1 MKRWHKMIRHHT
13 RFSVV
18 SLLLAL
24 APAGM
29 AQFEG
34 WPRSGVIHVLTT
46 PEGANLPESAEVKDF
61 PVLVRLDRDW
71 FDFGTARPDG
81 RDVRFADGGVALAH
95 EIERW
100 DAAAG
105 VAELWV
111 RVPVIRGNAVRE
123 LRMYWGKEDAESAA
137 DGRAVFNESNG
148 YASVLH
154 LADPGADAAGGTM
167 PKDEGTTAVAGV
179 VGKARHFAERKG
191 IFGGEGITGF
201 PSGTGPM
208 TTEAWFRAERTN
220 GTVLAWGE
228 EKRPCK
234 VMFNFL
240 SPPRMAIQCY
250 FADVE
255 AKSPLATG
263 QWYHVVHTY
272 SEKDSRV
279 YINGVLDGVSDPM
292 LDLPKASKFW
302 LGGWYG
308 NYGYEGDVDEVR
320 ISRVARSPEWIRLQ
334 HENQKPLQTLVG
346 PLVSQGKGMGLV
358 PEVTTVAEGGAAEF
372 RVEAGGARKIYWSVE
387 RGGEEKRV
395 AVDRFRCRF
404 EAGRVTGDETATVV
418 CRVVT
423 AEGLKVLKAAVTV
436 RESVPD
442 PVLAPQGLPLP
453 QAWDGRRELVIEPM
467 IANREAMAQAGAAE
481 VAVQWEV
488 TPLAVIKEERDGKL
502 VLKRAQNSGDLT
514 VKATVNNGGNRVTA
528 SGTIAVREPESDP
541 WVERVPEADEKP
553 RKGQFYAREGSGEG
567 TLHYRGVLE
576 GAADAVFLRVTVD
589 GKPYRSETAK
599 PDGAGRYAF
608 AVKLK
613 PGLVRYAV
621 AFGRV
626 HGGSETVLDE
636 VGDLVC
642 GDAFIIDGQSNA
654 LATDTGEKSPP
665 ETSPWIRSY
674 GRPNGNAE
682 HDSSNLWC
690 LPVWKAEKGE
700 EAELGW
706 WGMELAKQLVASQQV
721 PVCIINAAVGGTR
734 IDQHQRLKDDPTNR
748 ESIYGRMLWRV
759 REAKLTHGIR
769 AILWHQGESDQGS
782 DGPTGGY
789 GWETYQELFMEM
801 SAGWKTD
808 FPNVA
813 YYYTFQIWPDSCS
826 MGGRMGSGD
835 RLRER
840 QRTMVQRFS
849 RLRVMSTLG
858 IVPPGPC
865 HFPLIGWAEIA
876 NLVLPLMEADLY
888 GKKPERSVTAPDLV
902 SARIDGKPKR
912 EIVLEFNQPVEW
924 RNELA
929 GQFYLDGE
937 KDLVTGGSGEGNV
950 VRLQLKDETA
960 AKSITYLKEASWDQ
974 MKLLRG
980 KNGIAALTFC
990 EVPLQP
996 AAE

>member
-1 MKRWHKMIRHHT
+1 MTHT
-13 RFSVV
+13 RFSVLSV
-18 SLLLAL
+18 MLAL

-34 WPRSGVIHVLTT
+34 WPRSGVFHVLTT

-71 FDFGTARPDG
+71 FDFATASADG

-105 VAELWV
+105 VAEVWV
-111 RVPVIRGNAVRE
+111 RVPVIKGNAVKE
-123 LRMYWGKEDAESAA
+123 IRMFWGKEGVESAA
-137 DGRAVFNESNG
+137 NGRAVFNETNG

-154 LADPGADAAGGTM
+154 LGDPAADAAGGTK
-167 PKDEGTTAVAGV
+167 PKDEGTTPTGGV
-179 VGKARHFAERKG
+179 VGGARHFAERKG

-208 TTEAWFRAERTN
+208 TTQAWFRAERAN

-255 AKSPLATG
+255 AKSPLTTG
-263 QWYHVVHTY
+263 EWYHVVHTY
-272 SEKDSRV
+272 AEKDSRV
-279 YINGVLDGVSDPM
+279 YINGVLDGASEPV
-292 LDLPKASKFW
+292 LDLPKTSRFW
-302 LGGWYG
+302 VGGWYG
-308 NYGYEGDVDEVR
+308 NYGFEGDVDEVR
-320 ISRVARSPEWIRLQ
+320 ISRVVRSPEWIRLEY
-334 HENQKPLQTLVG
+334 ENQKPLQTLVG
-346 PLVSQGKGMGLV
+346 PLVAEGSGLGLTPGV
-358 PEVTTVAEGGAAEF
+358 VTVAEGGTTEL

-387 RGGEEKRV
+387 RGGVETPV
-395 AVDRFRCRF
+395 AVDRFRYRF
-404 EAGRVTGDETATVV
+404 EAGRVTGEEKATVV
-418 CRVVT
+418 CRVV
-423 AEGLKVLKAAVTV
+423 KADGVATFKSAVTV
-436 RESVPD
+436 SEAVPE
-442 PVLAPQGLPLP
+442 PMLATRGLVVPET
-453 QAWDGRRELVIEPM
+453 WDGRAEVVIEPE
-467 IANREAMAQAGAAE
+467 IVNREAMVKAGAGD
-481 VAVQWEV
+481 VKVKWEV
-488 TPLAVIKEERDGKL
+488 TPIAVVKEERDGKL
-502 VLKRAQNSGDLT
+502 VLKRAQGSGALT
-514 VKATVNNGGNRVTA
+514 VKAVMSNGGKPVTA
-528 SGTIAVREPESDP
+528 NGTIAVTEPASDP

-553 RKGQFYAREGSGEG
+553 RKGQFYAREASGEG
-567 TLHYRGVLE
+567 ILHYRGVE
-576 GAADAVFLRVTVD
+576 AGAERVFVRVTVD
-589 GKPYRSETAK
+589 GKEYRNETAV
-599 PDGAGRYAF
+599 PDGAGRYGF

-621 AFGRV
+621 VFGRV
-626 HGGSETVLDE
+626 DGGKEKVLEE
-636 VGDLVC
+636 VDDLVC

-665 ETSPWIRSY
+665 DTSPWIRSY

-682 HDSSNLWC
+682 HDGGNLWC

-706 WGMELAKQLVASQQV
+706 WGMELAKRLVASQQV
-721 PVCIINAAVGGTR
+721 PVCIINGAVGGTR
-734 IDQHQRLKDDPTNR
+734 IDQHQRRMDDPTNR
-748 ESIYGRMLWRV
+748 ETIYGRMLWRV
-759 REAKLTHGIR
+759 RQAKLTHGIR

-789 GWETYQELFMEM
+789 GWETYQEMFKEM
-801 SAGWKTD
+801 SAGWKMD
-808 FPNVA
+808 FPNVG

-840 QRTMVQRFS
+840 QRTMVRLYS

-876 NLVLPLMEADLY
+876 NLVLPLMERDLY
-888 GKKPERSVTAPDLV
+888 GKVPAGSVTAPDLV
-902 SARIDGKPKR
+902 RALVAGGKD
-912 EIVLEFNQPVEW
+912 EVVLEFDQPVDW
-924 RNELA
+924 RDELA
-929 GQFYLDGE
+929 GEIYLDGA
-937 KDLVTGGSGEGNV
+937 KGLVMGGTVEGNK
-950 VRLQLKDETA
+950 VRLKVKAGTTA
-960 AKSITYLKEASWDQ
+960 KTVTYLQEKSWDQ
-974 MKLLRG
+974 MRLLRG

-990 EVPLQP
+990 EVPLV
-996 AAE
+996 AE

>member
-1 MKRWHKMIRHHT
+1 MRHT
-13 RFSVV
+13 LISAMTV
-18 SLLLAL
+18 LLAL

-34 WPRSGVIHVLTT
+34 WPRSGVLHVLTT

-71 FDFGTARPDG
+71 FDFGTASADG
-81 RDVRFADGGVALAH
+81 RDVRFAEGGVALAH

-105 VAELWV
+105 VAEVWV
-111 RVPVIRGNAVRE
+111 RVPIIKGNAVKE
-123 LRMYWGKEDAESAA
+123 IRMYWGKEGVESGA
-137 DGRAVFNESNG
+137 DGRAVFNETNG

-154 LADPGADAAGGTM
+154 LADPGADAAGGTK
-167 PKDEGTTAVAGV
+167 PKDEGTTPTGGV
-179 VGKARHFAERKG
+179 VGGARHFAERKG

-208 TTEAWFRAERTN
+208 TTQAWFRAERAN

-255 AKSPLATG
+255 AKTPLTTG
-263 QWYHVVHTY
+263 EWYHVVHTY
-272 SEKDSRV
+272 AEKDSRV
-279 YINGVLDGVSDPM
+279 YINGVLDGASEPV
-292 LDLPKASKFW
+292 LDLPKTSRFW
-302 LGGWYG
+302 VGGWYG
-308 NYGYEGDVDEVR
+308 NYGFEGDVDEVR
-320 ISRVARSPEWIRLQ
+320 ISRVVRSPEWIRLEY
-334 HENQKPLQTLVG
+334 ENQKPLQTLVG
-346 PLVSQGKGMGLV
+346 PLVAEGSGLGLTPGV
-358 PEVTTVAEGGAAEF
+358 VTVAEGGTTEL

-387 RGGEEKRV
+387 RGGVETPV
-395 AVDRFRCRF
+395 AVDRFRYRF
-404 EAGRVTGDETATVV
+404 EAGRVTGEEKATVV
-418 CRVVT
+418 CRVV
-423 AEGLKVLKAAVTV
+423 KADGVATFKTAVTV
-436 RESVPD
+436 SEAVPE
-442 PVLAPQGLPLP
+442 PMLATRGLVLPET
-453 QAWDGRRELVIEPM
+453 WDGRAEVVIEPE
-467 IANREAMAQAGAAE
+467 IVNREAMVKAGAGE
-481 VAVQWEV
+481 VKVKWEV
-488 TPLAVIKEERDGKL
+488 TPIAVIKEERDGKL
-502 VLKRAQNSGDLT
+502 VLKRAQGSGVLT
-514 VKATVNNGGNRVTA
+514 VKAVMSNGGKPVTA
-528 SGTIAVREPESDP
+528 SGTIAVTEPATDP

-553 RKGQFYAREGSGEG
+553 RKGQFYAREASGEG
-567 TLHYRGVLE
+567 TLYYRGVE
-576 GAADAVFLRVTVD
+576 AGAERVFVRVTVD
-589 GKPYRSETAK
+589 GKEYRNETAV
-599 PDGAGRYAF
+599 PDGAGRYGF

-621 AFGRV
+621 VFGRV
-626 HGGSETVLDE
+626 DGGKEKVLDE
-636 VGDLVC
+636 VDDLVC

-665 ETSPWIRSY
+665 DTSPWIRSY

-682 HDSSNLWC
+682 HDGGNLWC

-706 WGMELAKQLVASQQV
+706 WGMELAKRLVASQQV
-721 PVCIINAAVGGTR
+721 PVCIINGAVGGTR
-734 IDQHQRLKDDPTNR
+734 IDQHQRRMDDPTNR
-748 ESIYGRMLWRV
+748 ETIYGRLLWRV
-759 REAKLTHGIR
+759 RQAKLTHGIR

-789 GWETYQELFMEM
+789 GWESYQELFKEM
-801 SAGWKTD
+801 SAGWKMD
-808 FPNVA
+808 FPNVG

-840 QRTMVQRFS
+840 QRTMVRLYS

-876 NLVLPLMEADLY
+876 NLVLPLMERDLY
-888 GKKPERSVTAPDLV
+888 GKVPAGSVTAPDLV
-902 SARIDGKPKR
+902 RAVAAGGKD
-912 EIVLEFNQPVEW
+912 EVVLEFDQPVEW
-924 RNELA
+924 RDELA
-929 GQFYLDGE
+929 GEIYLDGE
-937 KDLVTGGSGEGNV
+937 KGLVTGGTVEGNK
-950 VRLQLKDETA
+950 VRLKLKAGTTA
-960 AKSITYLKEASWDQ
+960 KTVTYLKEKSWDQ
-974 MKLLRG
+974 MRLLRG

-990 EVPLQP
+990 EVPLV
-996 AAE
+996 AE